1 MLLEKGCRCLKVLK
15 GKALRSICV
24 NLALKRNLLGSWEGP
39 YVFVA
44 YKDGK
49 GFQEQNEGGKTCTIK
64 DMDNKH
70 WKWVKKD
77 LQIYH
82 YVG

>member
-1 MLLEKGCRCLKVLK
+1 MFEGFEGEGIKVNMCKLGIK
-15 GKALRSICV
+15 K
-24 NLALKRNLLGSWEGP
+24 NLVGSWEGP
-39 YVFVA
+39 YVFVV

-64 DMDNKH
+64 DMDKKH
-70 WKWVKKD
+70 WEWVKKD

>member
-1 MLLEKGCRCLKVLK
+1 M
-15 GKALRSICV
+15 
-24 NLALKRNLLGSWEGP
+24 GSWEGP

-49 GFQEQNEGGKTCTIK
+49 GPQKQNEGNKTCTIK
-64 DMDNKH
+64 DMDEKH
-70 WKWVKKD
+70 WERVKND